1 MRGWQSMGM
10 PRLCAQRFFL
20 NPSTRSYSMLR
31 KNVFGRLFSTLS
43 FSENA
48 AMNARTALLSIAIL
62 FVAGWN
68 STAQAVLQA
77 YWKFDETAGSIAANS
92 SGSVTNYNGTLT
104 NFVTDNTQWQTGR
117 FGNALRYLDGNDVV
131 LLNANNVN
139 INANWTISAWFL
151 APISDVSTPLHH
163 TLTRGSVVDHQVIL
177 NNTAAHP
184 LGTYDNGGSGFVG
197 TSPVFN
203 ANTLA
208 VGFHQLVAVGT
219 GTTTTFFVDGVN
231 VGVSNFKSTSDVFA
245 LGNYQFGGQ
254 TFADKLDDMGV
265 FDQALTTAEAKSI
278 FSLAMVAELN
288 YDLGKANQLI
298 QAFETSAPSVQIGDQ
313 TWFLIA
319 NGSLTGAEGEVQ
331 GPNSAY
337 LYSLNLGDGN
347 GFAVLIPAPEP
358 SSLLLAAMGSVVFWN
373 RRRRTTTK

>member
-1 MRGWQSMGM
+1 
-10 PRLCAQRFFL
+10 
-20 NPSTRSYSMLR
+20 MLR
-31 KNVFGRLFSTLS
+31 KNAIGRLFTTFS

-77 YWKFDETAGSIAANS
+77 YWKFDETAGSTAANS
-92 SGSVTNYNGTLT
+92 SGSVTNYTGTLT
-104 NFVTDNTQWQTGR
+104 NFVTDDTQWQSGR

-131 LLNANNVN
+131 LLNANNVD
-139 INANWTISAWFL
+139 INANWTISTWFL

-163 TLTRGSVVDHQVIL
+163 TLTRGSAADHQVIL

-184 LGTYDNGGSGFVG
+184 LGTYDNGGAGFVG

-208 VGFHQLVAVGT
+208 AGFHQLVAVGS
-219 GTTTTFFVDGVN
+219 GTTTTFFIDGVN
-231 VGVSNFKSTSDVFA
+231 VGVSNFKSTSNIFA
-245 LGNYQFGGQ
+245 LGNYQGTGQ

-278 FSLAMVAELN
+278 FSLAMVPEFN
-288 YDLGKANQLI
+288 YDLGEANQLI
-298 QAFETSAPSVQIGDQ
+298 QAFENSAPSIQIGDQ
-313 TWFLIA
+313 IWTLVTD
-319 NGSLTGAEGEVQ
+319 GSLTGAEGEVAF
-331 GPNSAY
+331 GGNLIAY
-337 LYSLNLGDGN
+337 SINFGDGN
-347 GFAVLIPAPEP
+347 GFAVFIAPEP
-358 SSLLLAAMGSVVFWN
+358 SSLLLGTMGCILLLS
-373 RRRRTTTK
+373 RRRRARGN